1 MYKIGQSGGI
11 LSRLLWPLLKTGLPL
26 MKKIPLAKSV
36 LVITAT
42 SATDA
47 AIRENIFESD
57 MTKLKK
63 RMIS

>member
-1 MYKIGQSGGI
+1 
-11 LSRLLWPLLKTGLPL
+11 

-47 AIRENIFESD
+47 AIRENIFASG